1 MEIQWQR
8 RRNKHNIISK
18 NKVRS
23 HIDIDKALDKVFW
36 KVNDKAD
43 GFLKTI

>member
-1 MEIQWQR
+1 MEIQRQR
-8 RRNKHNIISK
+8 RQNKHSIISK

-36 KVNDKAD
+36 KVNDEAD
-43 GFLKTI
+43 GFLKAI